1 MAIILSFHH
10 FLQAMTGSQ
19 GTPIRLIAREVSAAA
34 AAAAAAA
41 AGGAGEGR
49 AMQQRIGGD
58 GAVAVAAGSSTAVE
72 DEVAL
77 WRNASE
83 SLYQTAVGLL
93 MQPSA
98 AHRR

>member
-19 GTPIRLIAREVSAAA
+19 GTPIRLIAREVSAA